1 MPLYRSE
8 MGPIACEAVTAFA
21 AASMR
26 STRPEA
32 STHRTSPSAASA
44 IDPAT
49 GIVASALIERG
60 AGKAGDGAMVG
71 LALGLAFGLGLGLGL
86 GVTLGPEPPPPSP
99 SARTSTMTNASTTTP
114 KPAPSVERL
123 SAFGGRMSAVH
134 G

>member
-49 GIVASALIERG
+49 GIVASALIEMG
-60 AGKAGDGAMVG
+60 AGNAGDGAMVG
-71 LALGLAFGLGLGLGL
+71 LGLGLAFGLALGL

-99 SARTSTMTNASTTTP
+99 SARTSTMT
-114 KPAPSVERL
+114 
-123 SAFGGRMSAVH
+123 
-134 G
+134 